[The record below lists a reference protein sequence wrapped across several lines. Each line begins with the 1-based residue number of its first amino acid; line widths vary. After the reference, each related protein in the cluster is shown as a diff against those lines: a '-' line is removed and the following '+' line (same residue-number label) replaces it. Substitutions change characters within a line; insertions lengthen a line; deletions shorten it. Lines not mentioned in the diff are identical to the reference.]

1 MRSCAWIFLC
11 SGVLFTFIAWSANSD
26 LNELNARRKS
36 STLANLRRHKPDP
49 SDDWRIEEF
58 VVCPKFMRLAN
69 ADFDFGDEYWIPIY
83 PGVDGEPPP
92 KDEEIREILYLIGVN
107 SRDEF
112 FELTGGETIDVK
124 IRTTVTDDDKEAFA
138 YLRNHHYPN
147 LKWDQCR
154 VYMAGHLQPTS
165 GTVLTAV
172 VMAALSYLIWFALVA
187 GDFIMAYT
195 ARQRICARKMT
206 AEDVGI

>member
-107 SRDEF
+107 SSTNFSNSPAAKQSMSRSARRSQM
-112 FELTGGETIDVK
+112 TIRRPSP
-124 IRTTVTDDDKEAFA
+124 ICEITTTRT
-138 YLRNHHYPN
+138 
-147 LKWDQCR
+147 
-154 VYMAGHLQPTS
+154 
-165 GTVLTAV
+165 
-172 VMAALSYLIWFALVA
+172 
-187 GDFIMAYT
+187 
-195 ARQRICARKMT
+195 
-206 AEDVGI
+206 